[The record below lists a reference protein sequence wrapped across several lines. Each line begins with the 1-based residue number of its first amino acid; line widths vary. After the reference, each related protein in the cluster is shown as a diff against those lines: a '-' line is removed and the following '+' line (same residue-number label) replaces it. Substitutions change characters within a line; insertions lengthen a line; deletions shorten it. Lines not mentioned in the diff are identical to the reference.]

1 MRSWAPAALEK
12 RRRNTSI
19 EDDDGTRYRAGKHE
33 IRTADESKAL
43 PGLGDGQASLHVRAW
58 SMRARHWVSRGA
70 SGAASLAG
78 CSETGRHDVIE
89 TDQFGKQLIAF
100 LPNLRRFAISLCR
113 SRDLG
118 DDLVQAACERALAN
132 TGRFE
137 PGTRFDA
144 WMFRI
149 LRNLWID
156 HLRKQTTAGP
166 QEDIDQRQDLA
177 GASGERDVEARL
189 TLNSVAQAITDLPD
203 DQREIILLVC
213 VEDLSYREAADVLGI
228 PIGTVMSRLA
238 RARKNI
244 AEAAGME

>member
-1 MRSWAPAALEK
+1 MIDAAFPVASVVDLECV
-12 RRRNTSI
+12 RRRLTTL
-19 EDDDGTRYRAGKHE
+19 GTRK
-33 IRTADESKAL
+33 
-43 PGLGDGQASLHVRAW
+43 
-58 SMRARHWVSRGA
+58 
-70 SGAASLAG
+70 
-78 CSETGRHDVIE
+78 TGNFDVIE

-113 SRDLG
+113 SRDLA

-132 TGRFE
+132 TERFE

-144 WMFRI
+144 WLFRI

-156 HLRKQTTAGP
+156 HVRKQRTAGP
-166 QEDIDQRQDLA
+166 QEDIEQRQDLV

-189 TLNSVAQAITDLPD
+189 TLNSVAQAITNLPD

-213 VEDLSYREAADVLGI
+213 VEEFSYREVAGVLGI

-238 RARKNI
+238 RARKKL
-244 AEAAGME
+244 AEAAGITPGLSRSPIVKGENKNDQTRIC